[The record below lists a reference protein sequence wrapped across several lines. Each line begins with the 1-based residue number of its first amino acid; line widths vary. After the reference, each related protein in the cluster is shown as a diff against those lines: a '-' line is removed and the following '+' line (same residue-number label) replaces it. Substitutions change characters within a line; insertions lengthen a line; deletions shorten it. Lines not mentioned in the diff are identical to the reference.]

1 MLQVWCD
8 LKYSYVQLYSQ
19 QRHGIP
25 VEFLCSSPSA
35 GSDLDVCC
43 VGHHRPPLTLF
54 QVLFAVFD
62 SVQGFVIITVHC
74 VMRRE
79 VQDAVRCRIGGCKD
93 DSENSPDSCKNG
105 QVQIMKS
112 QNMSYCGQQCGS
124 LRYSTG
130 TGASPCPSS
139 SCQQQSPCLPPFH
152 PHQGCQHG
160 CQQGCYHSLPHNNH
174 MNHEHMNHTLNH
186 AHNQAYNHNHGHNHN
201 QYPNSKSVCQSQ

>member
-105 QVQIMKS
+105 QTDFEKDVDLACQTERGHPCKS
-112 QNMSYCGQQCGS
+112 
-124 LRYSTG
+124 G
-130 TGASPCPSS
+130 TNLTLIK
-139 SCQQQSPCLPPFH
+139 QSVTNGP
-152 PHQGCQHG
+152 
-160 CQQGCYHSLPHNNH
+160 
-174 MNHEHMNHTLNH
+174 TLT
-186 AHNQAYNHNHGHNHN
+186 
-201 QYPNSKSVCQSQ
+201 